1 MHLNDLE
8 RKVLALWRANGGASR
23 PTHES
28 EELDAWITLILQLGL
43 LASRHVRAARLGDL
57 GGDVVF
63 KADQTPLTAVD
74 LQIERLIMDQLST
87 APLPVSFIGEETPAS
102 GTAHRVTLAVDPIDG
117 TWSLLNRTETAATS
131 FALMRDG
138 AVFVAAVA
146 NPATAEIAY
155 VAEGRSPRL
164 LQLSAFGEGDHA
176 VNLPIPPAGPE
187 GLLVSLHPHRS
198 AGPVAKELARAWQA
212 GELDMVR
219 STGGAPSL
227 ALVEVAKGSF
237 VYVNLWDR
245 HESAAWD
252 LAAGLML
259 VRSAGGEAVDLAGNP
274 VRQTGHRGPFVAALK
289 AVDREVVAGIALRA
303 LAETNGEYR

>member
-8 RKVLALWRANGGASR
+8 RKVLASWRANGGASGR
-23 PTHES
+23 THEF
-28 EELDAWITLILQLGL
+28 EALDAWITLILRLGL

-63 KADQTPLTAVD
+63 KADRTPLTAVD
-74 LQIERLIMDQLST
+74 LQIERLIVDQLST
-87 APLPVSFIGEETPAS
+87 APFPVSFIGEETPPT
-102 GTAHRVTLAVDPIDG
+102 GPPQRVALAVDPIDG

-176 VNLPIPPAGPE
+176 VDLPIPPAGPE
-187 GLLVSLHPHRS
+187 GLLVSLHPHRT
-198 AGPVAKELARAWQA
+198 AEPVAKALARAWQA

-219 STGGAPSL
+219 S
-227 ALVEVAKGSF
+227 
-237 VYVNLWDR
+237 
-245 HESAAWD
+245 
-252 LAAGLML
+252 
-259 VRSAGGEAVDLAGNP
+259 AGGEAVDLSGNP
-274 VRQTGHRGPFVAALK
+274 IRETGHRGPFVAALN
-289 AVDREVVAGIALRA
+289 AADRERVAGIALRA
-303 LAETNGEYR
+303 LAETNGEGR